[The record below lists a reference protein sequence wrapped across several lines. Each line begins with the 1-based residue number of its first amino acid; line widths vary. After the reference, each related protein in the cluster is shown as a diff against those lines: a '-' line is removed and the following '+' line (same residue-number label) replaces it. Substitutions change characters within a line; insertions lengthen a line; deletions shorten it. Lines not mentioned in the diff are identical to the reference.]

1 MRRGCSLSAPRTHAL
16 RSRQHNYHPDK
27 YHGQGPAHTRLFSIM
42 SAGHV
47 LKDKVIHYLR
57 ELADET
63 YQQRVWTGQSP
74 AEMSSLTEAVCGL
87 FDDSGLGDALDKGGP
102 VFTDEIDGL
111 FRELD
116 VAIYKVNSS
125 GHHSNFLQSP
135 EMARV
140 RRWSAHLLSLLEGQ
154 SS

>member
-1 MRRGCSLSAPRTHAL
+1 VNAKR
-16 RSRQHNYHPDK
+16 
-27 YHGQGPAHTRLFSIM
+27 
-42 SAGHV
+42 V

-63 YQQRVWTGQSP
+63 FQQRVWAGRSP
-74 AEMSSLTEAVCGL
+74 TEMSSFSEAVCGL
-87 FDDSGLGDALDKGGP
+87 FDDSGLGDALDRDGT

-116 VAIYKVNSS
+116 VAIHKVDASCPAER
-125 GHHSNFLQSP
+125 FIRSP

-140 RRWSAHLLSLLEGQ
+140 RRWSAHLLSLLEGHD
-154 SS
+154 S